1 MSLAIDNLD
10 LKNIVVVKTQYRTLD
25 KRKRCLGIFLD
36 IAKALDSVSHEKLII
51 KIKKNSKQKYLI
63 NGSNSDYQ
71 TVKYGIP
78 R

>member
-36 IAKALDSVSHEKLII
+36 IAKALNSVSHE
-51 KIKKNSKQKYLI
+51 
-63 NGSNSDYQ
+63 
-71 TVKYGIP
+71 V
-78 R
+78 